1 MAIELMAI
9 TGLTAQQF
17 VTLARSAFGAVSAT
31 VSTARAVAM
40 GIFCADG
47 STGDGFGLC
56 LIGNPPSF
64 V

>member
-17 VTLARSAFGAVSAT
+17 VTLAHSGFGAASAT
-31 VSTARAVAM
+31 VSTARVAAI
-40 GIFCADG
+40 GIFCANG

>member
-1 MAIELMAI
+1 MARELMVI
-9 TGLTAQQF
+9 TGLTAQQL
-17 VTLARSAFGAVSAT
+17 VTLARSAFGAASAT
-31 VSTARAVAM
+31 VRSARAAVM

-47 STGDGFGLC
+47 STGDGVGLC